1 MASDEGGEAGLGTNV
16 PNLGSEASIGAN
28 DPNRLPDEGD
38 SLGEMLSGSGDDEAS
53 SIHSIDTG
61 TKNVLEAELV

>member
-16 PNLGSEASIGAN
+16 PNLGSEASVGEN
-28 DPNRLPDEGD
+28 DPNRYSDEGD
-38 SLGEMLSGSGDDEAS
+38 SLEEMLSGSGDDEAS
-53 SIHSIDTG
+53 DIQSINTG